1 MRSPCPGISK
11 NKINSYL
18 SQGSILSSWATFG
31 TAEMSGSWSWRL
43 PSLLQAAYPLLQ
55 LAFLWWLPESPRWL
69 VAKDRQREA
78 AIILQM
84 YHAGITDPNAELAP
98 LVAVELSEITQA
110 IEMQKDASQ
119 IGWSAL
125 ISTPGI

>member
-1 MRSPCPGISK
+1 M
-11 NKINSYL
+11 
-18 SQGSILSSWATFG
+18 
-31 TAEMSGSWSWRL
+31 
-43 PSLLQAAYPLLQ
+43 
-55 LAFLWWLPESPRWL
+55 